1 MAAPNPKTLD
11 IKEPQIIQH
20 FPHDAGG
27 FYWHHRIL
35 LEKAGPGIWISL
47 SPDGDLDR
55 IDLNQSAHIAL
66 ERKSDFPVAQSPYT
80 YAFDEISKAELEGH
94 RRRARLM
101 CNLFNEA
108 SFADVESFEWLV
120 ADVHRPDFGVAF
132 KDSDIEDSVV
142 LQDSALIE
150 YEGDIVYAVKVPVS
164 QKAEWIK
171 SRDTTKGDAR
181 LLGSHKDAH
190 GRRFLEFGKAIDLM
204 TSAEF
209 SDWPLSGPR
218 ACMELLKSIREGT
231 SDLTTYHLQWARNSG
246 VSSYAAC
253 LHEHRCICDYLKYF
267 IATDQVDVSCLLGAE
282 MMCRRLITIETA
294 VTRNPQAPDFSGL
307 DLVMESG
314 IGQSGEARTAKFTE
328 WISAKLKEKAQVQKQ
343 ARLFKEEFGRVKPT
357 QDPADGGGKG
367 RGRGRG
373 KKQGRGGDSTAA
385 STA

>member
-27 FYWHHRIL
+27 FFWHHRIL

-55 IDLNQSAHIAL
+55 VDLNQSGHIAL
-66 ERKSDFPVAQSPYT
+66 ERKSDFPLAQAPYT

-94 RRRARLM
+94 RRRAKLM

-108 SFADVESFEWLV
+108 SFSDVESYEWIV
-120 ADVHRPDFGVAF
+120 ADLHRPDFGVAF
-132 KDSDIEDSVV
+132 KDGDIDDSVI

-171 SRDTTKGDAR
+171 ARDVTKGDAR
-181 LLGSHKDAH
+181 LLGSHKDSH
-190 GRRFLEFGKAIDLM
+190 GRRYLEFGKAIDLM
-204 TSAEF
+204 TNAEF
-209 SDWPLSGPR
+209 ADWPLSGPR

-253 LHEHRCICDYLKYF
+253 LHEHRCICDYLKYL
-267 IATDQVDVSCLLGAE
+267 IATDQVDVSCLLGTE

-314 IGQSGEARTAKFTE
+314 IGQTGEARTAKFTE
-328 WISAKLKEKAQVQKQ
+328 WISAKLKERAQVQKQ
-343 ARLFKEEFGRVKPT
+343 ARRSRSSRWRWKRTRPWSGQKTRS
-357 QDPADGGGKG
+357 
-367 RGRGRG
+367 RR
-373 KKQGRGGDSTAA
+373 
-385 STA
+385 